1 MSAAFCDTHFR
12 GMEQKAHS
20 IVLPSV
26 VLKGRYYMTQ
36 GQDLLTGSVPKKLI
50 RFAFPLFL
58 ANLLQALYNVVD
70 MLVVG
75 KIVGKTGLAA
85 ISNASMLCFI
95 INSLC
100 IGLTMGGSVLVAQC
114 KGANDQ
120 TGQRDTIGMLFF
132 LSLVGSAVV
141 TILGLAIY
149 EALFQALNVPM
160 NAYQDACSYM
170 KIICCGTVFVF
181 GYNAVCSILKGLGD
195 SQTPLF
201 FVGVATVLNVVLD
214 VLLVGLLSM
223 GTAGAAWATITAQ
236 GVSFMGSLVY
246 LRRYQPGFSLRKIE
260 FHREKLLAILKV
272 GLPTAI
278 QMVVVNT
285 AYLLVTGML
294 NQFGTPV
301 AAASGVGLKIN
312 TFAGMH
318 CWAIGQAITA
328 MVGQCLG
335 AGQIERARKVVRSGL
350 LLNLVVTAAVVVV
363 VQLLAEPLI
372 CMFDGTSPEVIRCGV
387 QYLRACCSI
396 NSLIYAAMYT
406 LDSFAIGVGAAHVAM
421 VNALLD
427 AVVVRL
433 PVGWLLAFPLSLGFS
448 GIYLGQALSPILP
461 ALVGLAQVLGDNG
474 GDTAGGDNFPIA
486 VFPDILPVF
495 QQTGHKVQVNLF
507 TSYRCNALLPHFL
520 HDFLHG
526 GSLVIPGEYFQHHGG
541 GARVKLVLHILVYNI
556 AEGGR
561 TAVILAF
568 QSVFRMAPDN
578 LLGQLSGV
586 VFRHTFQHTFQ
597 NDTLRPLGNVFR
609 SRKHLDAILPKL
621 GLIMGAVVAVPGET
635 V

>member
-1 MSAAFCDTHFR
+1 
-12 GMEQKAHS
+12 
-20 IVLPSV
+20 
-26 VLKGRYYMTQ
+26 
-36 GQDLLTGSVPKKLI
+36 
-50 RFAFPLFL
+50 
-58 ANLLQALYNVVD
+58 
-70 MLVVG
+70 
-75 KIVGKTGLAA
+75 
-85 ISNASMLCFI
+85 
-95 INSLC
+95 
-100 IGLTMGGSVLVAQC
+100 
-114 KGANDQ
+114 
-120 TGQRDTIGMLFF
+120 
-132 LSLVGSAVV
+132 
-141 TILGLAIY
+141 
-149 EALFQALNVPM
+149 
-160 NAYQDACSYM
+160 M

-214 VLLVGLLSM
+214 VLLVGPLSM

-246 LRRYQPGFSLRKIE
+246 LRRYQPGFSLTKIE

-335 AGQIERARKVVRSGL
+335 AGQIERARKVVWSGL
-350 LLNLVVTAAVVVV
+350 LLNLVVTAAVVAV

-387 QYLRACCSI
+387 QYLRTCCSI

-461 ALVGLAQVLGDNG
+461 ALVGLV
-474 GDTAGGDNFPIA
+474 
-486 VFPDILPVF
+486 
-495 QQTGHKVQVNLF
+495 
-507 TSYRCNALLPHFL
+507 
-520 HDFLHG
+520 
-526 GSLVIPGEYFQHHGG
+526 YFKS
-541 GARVKLVLHILVYNI
+541 RVW
-556 AEGGR
+556 EGR
-561 TAVILAF
+561 TPVHKPPA
-568 QSVFRMAPDN
+568 Q
-578 LLGQLSGV
+578 G
-586 VFRHTFQHTFQ
+586 
-597 NDTLRPLGNVFR
+597 
-609 SRKHLDAILPKL
+609 SRN
-621 GLIMGAVVAVPGET
+621 E
-635 V
+635 